1 MTVATDDLRTE
12 ARQALAKVRREIE
25 EASSRRTALLMHYLN
40 KGVPMTDI
48 ADGLSTRDRTH
59 LYEVA
64 RKNGWKGAVANQPVE
79 LNGHQV
85 HPSVRRVYD
94 VLVERAGPDA
104 RVEIRISDLAGLAGF
119 SYSSIWR
126 ILARLVELGVIER
139 EPGDRD
145 GGQFGP
151 SRFRML

>member
-1 MTVATDDLRTE
+1 MAKASEELRAE
-12 ARQALAKVRREIE
+12 ARAALAQARQDIAAARRK
-25 EASSRRTALLMHYLN
+25 RTALLMHYLN

-104 RVEIRISDLAGLAGF
+104 RVEIRISDLAELAAF